1 MGRAP
6 EQVASREGRKGRSI
20 MPLVI
25 VLILAAA
32 LIPIGLAFL
41 YGARTIHDLLGENK
55 QLKEAITNLT
65 REDQIG
71 YAKVVSQD
79 RREGKLYTTLKFAE
93 TARDNKL
100 RTILEKQFTIEG
112 DVIHFDALIVSFGNK
127 MVMDG
132 RERALYLW
140 RRVYGENQAPAN
152 GFSIEEP
159 GKEPKRYEDLLAK
172 LRVKDRQMFWVA
184 IWDLANDPDRL
195 REYDIKGV
203 YGNAVY
209 TQLRPGVIYIF
220 KISATGQV
228 FIEALPE
235 M

>member
-1 MGRAP
+1 
-6 EQVASREGRKGRSI
+6 
-20 MPLVI
+20 MPLLI

-32 LIPIGLAFL
+32 LVPIGLAFL
-41 YGARTIHDLLGENK
+41 YGARTIRDLLSENK

-71 YAKVVSQD
+71 YAKVASQE
-79 RREGKLYTTLKFAE
+79 RREGKLYTTLKFVE

-100 RTILEKQFTIEG
+100 QKILEKQFTIEG
-112 DVIHFDALIVSFGNK
+112 DVIHFDALIVSFGNR

-152 GFSIEEP
+152 GFSIEEA

-172 LRVKDRQMFWVA
+172 LRVRDRQMFWVA

-209 TQLRPGVIYIF
+209 TQLRPGVVYVF